1 MTFTLAL
8 QLAIAGISVGSIY
21 ALVALA
27 IVIPFKSS
35 GVLNFGQ
42 GEIVTLGAYLALIL
56 TQLALP
62 YPVVIAS
69 VVLLGAAGGVV
80 IERVLI
86 RPIVK
91 APEFTLVIATFA
103 IGLLIKGVIS
113 IRFGD
118 SPNTI
123 DGPFGTEPI
132 VAAGLRFNPTS
143 LWIFACTALVTLGV
157 MVFLRSTRL
166 GKAMRAV
173 SVNPEA
179 ARLMGIR
186 VETVYRWSWAI
197 STAIGA
203 LAGLLVA
210 PLIGINPEIG
220 QLILRGLLAAVI
232 GGFTSIPG
240 AIVGGLAVGL
250 IETYSGVLIGST
262 FKNLVP
268 FILLM
273 VLLVFRPQGL
283 FGAPASRLRGI
294 YLALA
299 TLGFLQIVQIVI
311 EEFANVTGGVRGLT
325 VPKAAVAGL
334 RMSEYARFLVVLGCC
349 VLAIWTARNLLASR
363 VGRELNAV
371 RLSPHAAQALGVS
384 VHRVRLAAF
393 ALSAAFAG
401 VAGGLQAIVVGFI
414 DPVEFGVSAALRQI
428 TFIVVGGM
436 GSVGGSVIGA
446 AVLSAMPEI
455 LRSVKEYSDVIYTMM
470 LLGFLIF
477 LPNGLVTLW
486 HAVARR
492 MRTRA
497 PAATAE
503 ARP

>member
-1 MTFTLAL
+1 MTLTLAL

-42 GEIVTLGAYLALIL
+42 GEIVTFGAYTALIL

-62 YPVVIAS
+62 YPIVIAS
-69 VVLLGAAGGVV
+69 VLLLGAAGGVV

-132 VAAGLRFNPTS
+132 MAAGLRFNPTS
-143 LWIFACTALVTLGV
+143 LWIIVCMALVTIGV
-157 MVFLRSTRL
+157 MLFLRSTRL

-250 IETYSGVLIGST
+250 IETFSGVLIGST

-283 FGAPASRLRGI
+283 FG
-294 YLALA
+294 
-299 TLGFLQIVQIVI
+299 T
-311 EEFANVTGGVRGLT
+311 
-325 VPKAAVAGL
+325 
-334 RMSEYARFLVVLGCC
+334 
-349 VLAIWTARNLLASR
+349 
-363 VGRELNAV
+363 
-371 RLSPHAAQALGVS
+371 
-384 VHRVRLAAF
+384 
-393 ALSAAFAG
+393 
-401 VAGGLQAIVVGFI
+401 
-414 DPVEFGVSAALRQI
+414 
-428 TFIVVGGM
+428 
-436 GSVGGSVIGA
+436 
-446 AVLSAMPEI
+446 PEI
-455 LRSVKEYSDVIYTMM
+455 KRV
-470 LLGFLIF
+470 
-477 LPNGLVTLW
+477 
-486 HAVARR
+486 
-492 MRTRA
+492 
-497 PAATAE
+497 
-503 ARP
+503 